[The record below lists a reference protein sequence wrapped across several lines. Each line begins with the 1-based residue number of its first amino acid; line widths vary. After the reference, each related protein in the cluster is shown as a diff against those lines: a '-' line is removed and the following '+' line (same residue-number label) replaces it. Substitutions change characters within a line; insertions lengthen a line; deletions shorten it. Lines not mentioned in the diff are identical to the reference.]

1 MKIMPVLSCLQDR
14 TDFKCPWKKGHIIQG
29 KQREVATCCYSE
41 MLRQVLQL
49 FRPRA
54 TRDAWPER
62 TLGRLLTS
70 LLSGLEALEGSA
82 EQTPPCL
89 PTLAMAIRIY
99 FLRISRYL
107 EGKGYSPCSWE
118 IVRAEMQVAL
128 STFPV
133 PAERTSRKRRS
144 SMQESPLRMISHISC
159 VFHSNYRFILWTFS
173 EYGKHQP
180 GPTLKIASLDIDP
193 PSDSAAARVQAIL
206 LCPVQ

>member
-1 MKIMPVLSCLQDR
+1 MLLLLMSINLGCSTACSLDWSAFWRINSQRTDTLQLLKEMKIMPVLSCLQDR

-29 KQREVATCCYSE
+29 KQREAATFCYSE

-49 FRPRA
+49 FRPQA

-70 LLSGLEALEGSA
+70 LLSGLEALEGTA

-89 PTLAMAIRIY
+89 PTLAMAIRSY

-144 SMQESPLRMISHISC
+144 SMQESPLR
-159 VFHSNYRFILWTFS
+159 
-173 EYGKHQP
+173 
-180 GPTLKIASLDIDP
+180 
-193 PSDSAAARVQAIL
+193 
-206 LCPVQ
+206 